1 MASAARK
8 VQERIFGKSASPNA
22 SSEEQQ
28 PFPTSQERIDTPT
41 LSINIPN
48 TQTTPTQPP
57 RKNAES
63 PGQDRDEPDATT
75 PPVQPFRERL
85 VQKLGSEYKGAE
97 KYRLEQSDKR
107 EKHWKKWGP
116 YLSDRQW
123 VRIGCPL

>member
-8 VQERIFGKSASPNA
+8 VQERIFGKSSPNK
-22 SSEEQQ
+22 SSEEQET
-28 PFPTSQERIDTPT
+28 FPTTQGALDTPP

-57 RKNAES
+57 RKNTES
-63 PGQDRDEPDATT
+63 PRPDRDEPDAST

-85 VQKLGSEYKGAE
+85 AQKLGNDYKGAE

-107 EKHWKKWGP
+107 EVHWKRWGP

-123 VRIGCPL
+123 VRIGCP